1 VRSVGHSSSR
11 RGQALKLSENPVLR
25 VLAVIVLVAAGIR
38 LTVEL
43 LEPVWPYLL
52 AGLIVFAVVTACKWW
67 RGRL

>member
-1 VRSVGHSSSR
+1 MRSVGHSSSR
-11 RGQALKLSENPVLR
+11 RGRALKLSENPVLR

-38 LTVEL
+38 LTVEF

-52 AGLIVFAVVTACKWW
+52 AGLIVFAVVRACWWW